1 MFLKIAADYF
11 VRLYLPLFSHGIQAR
26 ASLRW
31 VKVVPAAPLFLPPT
45 PTRPPLPLEI
55 TDYPHTLW
63 CRARSLLFI
72 KTLSKTL
79 PLPLSDHSHCHFLRR
94 CF

>member
-1 MFLKIAADYF
+1 MFLKIVTDYI

-45 PTRPPLPLEI
+45 PRAPRF
-55 TDYPHTLW
+55 LW
-63 CRARSLLFI
+63 
-72 KTLSKTL
+72 K
-79 PLPLSDHSHCHFLRR
+79 
-94 CF
+94 